1 MERSE
6 DWKDITEIE
15 CIKPGALLDGG
26 DGEEGGVLGNWASV
40 IITSLKIQKLVLDTL
55 IISTRLC
62 LVHCHI
68 ACTIH

>member
-15 CIKPGALLDGG
+15 CIKPGDLLDGG

-40 IITSLKIQKLVLDTL
+40 MVITRPKNTEIGFGYTNHLY
-55 IISTRLC
+55 
-62 LVHCHI
+62 
-68 ACTIH
+68 